1 MSRPKRSRS
10 WWAAKI
16 RAWNRSG
23 LTAARFA
30 AKHRLSE
37 NSLRWWKWKLGEG
50 GVEELE
56 ERRPERFVEVDV
68 GGGMGPAGL
77 ELTSPGGWTIRLPAG
92 FEADELARVVSVME
106 VRS

>member
-1 MSRPKRSRS
+1 MSRPKKSRS
-10 WWAAKI
+10 WWAAKV

-37 NSLRWWKWKLGEG
+37 NSLRWWKWKLGG
-50 GVEELE
+50 GEELE
-56 ERRPERFVEVDV
+56 PEQFVEVAMD
-68 GGGMGPAGL
+68 GHASSAGL
-77 ELTSPGGWTIRLPAG
+77 ELTSPGGWTIRLPSG
-92 FEADELARVVSVME
+92 FEADELARVVSVVE